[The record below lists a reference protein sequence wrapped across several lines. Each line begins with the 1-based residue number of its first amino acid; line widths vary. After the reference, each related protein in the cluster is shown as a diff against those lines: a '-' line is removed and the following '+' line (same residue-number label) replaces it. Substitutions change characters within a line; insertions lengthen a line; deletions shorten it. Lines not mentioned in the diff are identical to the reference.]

1 MSDSESSH
9 QSQRG
14 YNADGVWYQ
23 SMPEHVRQET
33 RNAEAAARELEAA
46 GISLGR
52 LQSELLAIRSLVY
65 NVRVR
70 SVVLEDVLQLCH
82 ACEAAT
88 EASISTRDVLS
99 GLARAAERKRARDTR
114 RDPS

>member
-1 MSDSESSH
+1 MNDREEIP
-9 QSQRG
+9 QNQRG
-14 YNADGVWYQ
+14 YNADGVWYH
-23 SMPEHVRQET
+23 SMPEYVRQET

-65 NVRVR
+65 NVKVS

-88 EASISTRDVLS
+88 EGSISTRDILS
-99 GLARAAERKRARDTR
+99 GLARAAERKRERDNHKDR
-114 RDPS
+114 L